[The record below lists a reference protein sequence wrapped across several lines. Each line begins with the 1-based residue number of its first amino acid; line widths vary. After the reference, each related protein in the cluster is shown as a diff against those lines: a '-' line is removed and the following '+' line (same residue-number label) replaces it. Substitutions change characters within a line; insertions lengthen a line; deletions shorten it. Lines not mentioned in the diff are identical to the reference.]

1 MNILVLGT
9 SGQVGDALMRAAW
22 PAGTTLAGLA
32 RPALDMA
39 DPASIDRAMAEHAP
53 DLAPDL
59 VVNAT
64 AYTAVDKA
72 ESEREAAFAVN
83 RDGPARLAALCAARG
98 VPLIH
103 ISTDYVFDGTKPAPY
118 SEDDPVAPI
127 NAYGASKEAGE
138 AAVRAAAPR
147 HVILR
152 TSWVYAAHGAN
163 FVKTMLRLGR
173 ERAELGVVA
182 DQTGAPTA
190 AADIAAAIVAI
201 AGRIGAARAEGR
213 PDDVPWGTYHLTGAG
228 ETTWFG
234 FAERIFQ
241 RLEREE
247 GRRPALKPIATAAYP
262 TPARR
267 PVNSRLD
274 CARLRAAFGIETP
287 PWEDS
292 LERVLDALFAPPP
305 ARTP

>member
-1 MNILVLGT
+1 MKVLVLGT
-9 SGQVGDALMRAAW
+9 SGQVGDALMHASW
-22 PAGTTLAGLA
+22 PAGTTLVGLA

-39 DPASIDRAMAEHAP
+39 DPASIDRAMADH
-53 DLAPDL
+53 APDL

-72 ESEREAAFAVN
+72 ESDRAAAFAIN

-98 VPLIH
+98 APLIH

-118 SEDDPVAPI
+118 TEGDPVAPV

-138 AAVRAAAPR
+138 AAVRAAAAT

-190 AADIAAAIVAI
+190 AADIADTIVAI
-201 AGRIGAARAEGR
+201 VERIQSR

-247 GRRPALKPIATAAYP
+247 GRRPALKPIATADYP

-274 CARLRAAFGIETP
+274 CGRLRAAFDVEP
-287 PWEDS
+287 PAWEDS
-292 LERVLDALFAPPP
+292 LERVLDALFAE
-305 ARTP
+305 ASTKTP

>member
-1 MNILVLGT
+1 MKVLVLGT
-9 SGQVGDALMRAAW
+9 SGQVGDALMRASW
-22 PAGTTLAGLA
+22 PADTTLTGLA

-53 DLAPDL
+53 DL
-59 VVNAT
+59 VINAT

-72 ESEREAAFAVN
+72 ENDREAAFAIN

-98 VPLIH
+98 VPLVH
-103 ISTDYVFDGTKPAPY
+103 ISTDYVFDGSKPAPY
-118 SEDDPVAPI
+118 TEDDPVDPV
-127 NAYGASKEAGE
+127 NVYGASKEAGE
-138 AAVRAAAPR
+138 SAVRAAVAA

-173 ERAELGVVA
+173 ERPELGVVA

-190 AADIAAAIVAI
+190 AADIADAIIAI
-201 AGRIGAARAEGR
+201 AARIQSR
-213 PDDVPWGTYHLTGAG
+213 PDDVPWGTYHLTGSG

-267 PVNSRLD
+267 PANSRLD
-274 CARLRAAFGIETP
+274 CGRLRAAFGITP
-287 PWEDS
+287 PAWEDS
-292 LERVLDALFAPPP
+292 LERVLDALFAD
-305 ARTP
+305 ASATSAKTP

>member
-1 MNILVLGT
+1 MNILVLGA
-9 SGQVGDALMRAAW
+9 SGQVGHALMRACW
-22 PAGTTLAGLA
+22 PDGARVVGLA
-32 RPALDMA
+32 RPAVDLA
-39 DPASIDRAMAEHAP
+39 DPDSIDRAVAEH
-53 DLAPDL
+53 APDL

-72 ESEREAAFAVN
+72 ESEREAAFAIN
-83 RDGPARLAALCAARG
+83 RDGPAHLATACAARG
-98 VPLIH
+98 AALIH

-118 SEDDPVAPI
+118 VEDDPVAPV

-138 AAVRAAAPR
+138 AAVRATTPR

-173 ERAELGVVA
+173 ERAELSVVA
-182 DQTGAPTA
+182 DQTGAPTSA
-190 AADIAAAIVAI
+190 DDIAAAIT
-201 AGRIGAARAEGR
+201 RIAARIQDQ

-234 FAERIFQ
+234 FAERIFE
-241 RLEREE
+241 RLAREE
-247 GRRPALKPIATAAYP
+247 GRRPAVKPIATADYP

-267 PVNSRLD
+267 PINSRLD
-274 CARLRAAFGIETP
+274 GSRLRAAFGVEP
-287 PWEDS
+287 PDWADS
-292 LERVLDALFAPPP
+292 LDRVLDELFSARPP
-305 ARTP
+305 AT

>member
-1 MNILVLGT
+1 MKVLVLGT
-9 SGQVGDALMRAAW
+9 SGQVGDALMRASW
-22 PAGTTLAGLA
+22 LAGTTLAGLA

-39 DPASIDRAMAEHAP
+39 DPASIDRAMAEN
-53 DLAPDL
+53 APDL

-72 ESEREAAFAVN
+72 ESDRDAAFAVN

-118 SEDDPVAPI
+118 AENDPVDPV
-127 NAYGASKEAGE
+127 NVYGASKEAGE
-138 AAVRAAAPR
+138 AAVRAALPR

-173 ERAELGVVA
+173 ERPELGVVA

-201 AGRIGAARAEGR
+201 AGRIEAARSENR
-213 PDDVPWGTYHLTGAG
+213 LDDVPWGTYHLTGAG
-228 ETTWFG
+228 ETT
-234 FAERIFQ
+234 
-241 RLEREE
+241 
-247 GRRPALKPIATAAYP
+247 
-262 TPARR
+262 
-267 PVNSRLD
+267 
-274 CARLRAAFGIETP
+274 
-287 PWEDS
+287 
-292 LERVLDALFAPPP
+292 
-305 ARTP
+305 

>member
-1 MNILVLGT
+1 VKILILGT
-9 SGQVGDALMRAAW
+9 SGQVGDALMRASW

-39 DPASIDRAMAEHAP
+39 DPTSIDRAVAEHAP
-53 DLAPDL
+53 DI

-72 ESEREAAFAVN
+72 ESDREAAFAVN

-118 SEDDPVAPI
+118 GEDDPVAPV
-127 NAYGASKEAGE
+127 NVYGASKEAGE
-138 AAVRAAAPR
+138 AAVRAAATR

-173 ERAELGVVA
+173 ERPELGVVA

-201 AGRIGAARAEGR
+201 ARRIESR
-213 PDDVPWGTYHLTGAG
+213 PDDVPWGTYHLTGTG

-247 GRRPALKPIATAAYP
+247 GRRPVLKPIATAAYP

-267 PVNSRLD
+267 PTNSRLD
-274 CARLRAAFGIETP
+274 CGRLRAAFGVEP
-287 PWEDS
+287 PAWEAS
-292 LERVLDALFAPPP
+292 LERVLDALFAEVSTK
-305 ARTP
+305 TP